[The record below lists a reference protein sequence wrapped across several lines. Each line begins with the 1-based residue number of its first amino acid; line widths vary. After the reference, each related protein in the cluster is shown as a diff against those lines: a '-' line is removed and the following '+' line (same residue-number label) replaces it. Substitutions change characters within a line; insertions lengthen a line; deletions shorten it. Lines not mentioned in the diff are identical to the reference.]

1 MNKRF
6 LVKYIYKGKV
16 FSVAFS
22 EGAPNKHFQIGK
34 KLTVGSDPSL
44 LWQVYNPS
52 FPKKHD
58 LIINDNGKYYFNLLK
73 SFSIRVKKGDKELS
87 ADELKSLGI
96 LKNERLYLSEEYQG
110 EVILDENTTIAF
122 FAIPKPAALTQEEK
136 KLIALLNKWP
146 AISTQQKVTRFTIVS
161 VILFIIIFASI
172 VGWTYTPPR
181 EKNIFDRV
189 EENTMVS
196 MQVSAS
202 VELPEEEV
210 TFFEEEEV
218 VTEEGEGEA
227 EAKAQQEA
235 QERAAQ
241 KQEIENRI
249 AARRQAN
256 RSSSTDRYKN
266 VANNAGSGQQGGTGT
281 ALAVRSRVRGLRG
294 GSRAAS
300 SFDVEVD
307 TESNYGAIAATLN
320 RGKEIG
326 STAVAEG
333 GVTSREIRGR
343 KTARISSD
351 GTTDLGK
358 LASNLGDGNAP
369 VETIGSKDIE
379 GTDLKE
385 GKIDVVEREVINLT
399 DSQKETQVREWFSN
413 ALLPRIT
420 QEFDRY
426 KLRKTIRGKL
436 VFKLIFKNDK
446 IVKAII
452 RGQGSI
458 NDKDFINR
466 LAKLIE
472 GKTYRN
478 IGNYQIEISQ
488 RFE

>member
-22 EGAPNKHFQIGK
+22 EGATNKHFQIGK
-34 KLTVGSDPSL
+34 KLTIGSDPSL
-44 LWQVYNPS
+44 LWQVYNHS

-87 ADELKSLGI
+87 AEELKSLGL
-96 LKNERLYLSEEYQG
+96 LKNNRLYLNEDYQG

-122 FAIPKPAALTQEEK
+122 MAVNKTPALTQEEK
-136 KLIALLNKWP
+136 RLIALLNRWP
-146 AISTQQKVTRFTIVS
+146 AITTQQKVTRFTIIS
-161 VILFIIIFASI
+161 VLLFIIIFASI

-189 EENTMVS
+189 EENMMVS
-196 MQVSAS
+196 MQVSAN
-202 VELPEEEV
+202 VELPEEEA
-210 TFFEEEEV
+210 TFFEDEV
-218 VTEEGEGEA
+218 VPEEGDGEA
-227 EAKAQQEA
+227 EAKAKQEA
-235 QERAAQ
+235 EEKAANQ
-241 KQEIENRI
+241 QAIRDRI
-249 AARRQAN
+249 ASRRQAV
-256 RSSSTDRYKN
+256 RSSSTDRYQN
-266 VANNAGSGQQGGTGT
+266 VANKAGDGQQGGTGS

-294 GSRAAS
+294 ASRGAS

-307 TESNYGAIAATLN
+307 TESNYGSVAAALG

-333 GVTSREIRGR
+333 GVSSSEIRGR
-343 KTARISSD
+343 RTARISSD
-351 GTTDLGK
+351 GTTDLGQ

-369 VETIGSKDIE
+369 VETIGSKEIE
-379 GTDLKE
+379 GTDLE
-385 GKIDVVEREVINLT
+385 GGRIERKERERIDLT
-399 DSQKETQVREWFSN
+399 DSQKETQIREWFSN
-413 ALLPRIT
+413 ALLPRIN

-436 VFKLIFKNDK
+436 VFKLIFKDDK

-458 NDKDFINR
+458 NDKDFIAR
-466 LAKLIE
+466 LARLIE
-472 GKTYRN
+472 GKTYPN
-478 IGNYQIEISQ
+478 IGNYQIDISQ